1 MSRSI
6 KRLAPTVSV
15 ALVGLGVAAAFAQQT
30 APANVKPLKLP
41 LGISETIYAIA
52 VPDGAPKPEVIALGE
67 KLFNEKR
74 LSADDSVACSTCHD
88 PKRAFVDHLP
98 TSEGIGKQV
107 GKRNAPTVLTAMFNA
122 SQFWDGRAVTLEDQ
136 AKLPILNPIEMGM
149 KSPDDVV
156 AKVRGIP
163 EYQKEF
169 QKVFGRDVTYD
180 DIAAAIAAFERTQP
194 GADSAFDRFIWGDSK
209 AISAQAKRGWA
220 LFNGKGRCNTC
231 HAFSTTS
238 PLFSDQ
244 KFHNIGI
251 AAHKTDFVEMARN
264 ANKIV
269 REGDLDQID
278 RLALETDMSELGRFL
293 VTKQPADIGAFKT
306 PHLRNIAA
314 TAPYMHDGSLATL
327 WDVMDHYN
335 KGGVPNPFL
344 DGGMQRLGL
353 TEAEIDD
360 LVAFLETLTSESQA
374 AFAKQ
379 EMAKQ
384 RSKKNVRPERD
395 TEVAM
400 GKKGNMGDL
409 APDPDLKNP
418 ADIGVLPPVPAL

>member
-1 MSRSI
+1 MSRTT
-6 KRLAPTVSV
+6 KGLASLVSV
-15 ALVGLGVAAAFAQQT
+15 ALVGLAAAVALAQATGADAEKQQ
-30 APANVKPLKLP
+30 LP

-52 VPDGAPKPEVIALGE
+52 VPGGPPRPELIALGE
-67 KLFNEKR
+67 KLFNDKR
-74 LSADDSVACSTCHD
+74 LSADDTVSCATCHD
-88 PKRAFVDHLP
+88 PKRGFVDHLP
-98 TSEGIGKQV
+98 TSEGIGKQI
-107 GKRNAPTVLTAMFNA
+107 GKRNAPTVLAAMFNA
-122 SQFWDGRAVTLEDQ
+122 TQFWDGRAVTLEDQ

-156 AKVRGIP
+156 AKVRAIP
-163 EYQKEF
+163 EYQQEF
-169 QKVFGRDVTYD
+169 QQVFGREPTYD
-180 DIAAAIAAFERTQP
+180 DVAAAIAAFERMHP
-194 GADSAFDRFIWGDSK
+194 GADARFDRFIRGDSK
-209 AISAQAKRGWA
+209 ALGASAKRGWA

-251 AAHKTDFVEMARN
+251 AAHKTDFVELARN
-264 ANKIV
+264 AAKIV

-306 PHLRNIAA
+306 PTLRNVAA

-360 LVAFLETLTSESQA
+360 MVAFMESLTGDSQA
-374 AFAKQ
+374 AFAKE
-379 EMAKQ
+379 EMA
-384 RSKKNVRPERD
+384 RMRAKKNVRPERD
-395 TEVAM
+395 TAVAM